1 MSSPTDNVSALREAG
16 VIPPEVQLK
25 KEQEKAINDLS
36 QQEIATVLSVHSKV
50 GTIEHRYEGPYK
62 MFIF

>member
-1 MSSPTDNVSALREAG
+1 MASPSDNVSALREAG
-16 VIPPEVQLK
+16 VIPPEVQLT
-25 KEQEKAINDLS
+25 QAHEKAINGLAADDVATLIRVH
-36 QQEIATVLSVHSKV
+36 QQV